1 MSNEY
6 AFKCAFVDGS
16 TCCSYVLKRDASH
29 LLVIRYVP
37 HLCSDCSNIPRDWL
51 FATSIETLQRDS
63 VTFIARVLNA
73 SCDVSCDYS
82 FSSFF
87 FLSSIFS
94 TLSLHLSYIFSR
106 LLLSRSLFLS
116 TVSRQH
122 KTRRD
127 VSRTIDSNLN
137 WLFNIPACS
146 NWCTYSHWCLSRDHC
161 IREPKRNTDHC
172 VCVLTIQPNVHVRCL
187 PLITRGTRIRVG
199 ARANLGTQTQRLHN
213 ELLFGILVGV

>member
-1 MSNEY
+1 MCLCWWQYLLLLRAKTGRESPP
-6 AFKCAFVDGS
+6 
-16 TCCSYVLKRDASH
+16 SYSLRTSFT
-29 LLVIRYVP
+29 YVP
-37 HLCSDCSNIPRDWL
+37 IARIYLGIDCSPLRSRLYKGIPL
-51 FATSIETLQRDS
+51 
-63 VTFIARVLNA
+63 TFIARVLNA

-82 FSSFF
+82 LSSLF

-161 IREPKRNTDHC
+161 IREPNGIRIT
-172 VCVLTIQPNVHVRCL
+172 VCAYWRFNQTYTSVVCRWLHEGHVYVLVRVQTSVHK
-187 PLITRGTRIRVG
+187 
-199 ARANLGTQTQRLHN
+199 HN
-213 ELLFGILVGV
+213 GYTTNCSSGFL

>member
-1 MSNEY
+1 MHR
-6 AFKCAFVDGS
+6 V
-16 TCCSYVLKRDASH
+16 TCHAIILS
-29 LLVIRYVP
+29 LL
-37 HLCSDCSNIPRDWL
+37 
-51 FATSIETLQRDS
+51 
-63 VTFIARVLNA
+63 
-73 SCDVSCDYS
+73 
-82 FSSFF
+82 SSFF
-87 FLSSIFS
+87 LLYSRHSRSI
-94 TLSLHLSYIFSR
+94 SYIFSH

>member
-1 MSNEY
+1 MHR
-6 AFKCAFVDGS
+6 V
-16 TCCSYVLKRDASH
+16 TCHAIILS
-29 LLVIRYVP
+29 LL
-37 HLCSDCSNIPRDWL
+37 
-51 FATSIETLQRDS
+51 
-63 VTFIARVLNA
+63 
-73 SCDVSCDYS
+73 
-82 FSSFF
+82 SSFF
-87 FLSSIFS
+87 L
-94 TLSLHLSYIFSR
+94 LYSR
-106 LLLSRSLFLS
+106 HSRSISLTFSPVFFFLALSFFPLFLAN
-116 TVSRQH
+116 T
-122 KTRRD
+122 TRRD